1 MTETA
6 LSSPE
11 DIAAMTERAREV
23 IRLNIE
29 ALDALERLIR
39 LKAARAVLETQAER
53 LGDMV
58 REQQV
63 EASKSSAVLEGVE
76 MRMEDESLPAPETA
90 PQP

>member
-29 ALDALERLIR
+29 ALDALERSIDVSL
-39 LKAARAVLETQAER
+39 ARAADR
-53 LGDMV
+53 V
-58 REQQV
+58 RVSQ
-63 EASKSSAVLEGVE
+63 
-76 MRMEDESLPAPETA
+76 
-90 PQP
+90 